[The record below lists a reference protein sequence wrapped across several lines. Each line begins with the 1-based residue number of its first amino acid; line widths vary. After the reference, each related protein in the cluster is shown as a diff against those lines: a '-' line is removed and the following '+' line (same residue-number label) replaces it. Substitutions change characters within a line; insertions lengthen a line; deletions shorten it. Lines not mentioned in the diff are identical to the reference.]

1 MAVSPPWCWGLRRT
15 IEGCSLTHLV
25 FGCNCAYS
33 KEPLVCL
40 SHRASPA
47 CHLPSRRFRVL
58 RVQVPRERDRWNQI
72 TFYDVA
78 SEASSSLP
86 ITFYCED
93 NYTGMPGLE
102 VGTRTLPLME
112 NWQHCI
118 RRAAWRME
126 NARMP
131 PSLENA
137 SDLTSQESWQVV
149 GCTSVAVR
157 ETAPTYI
164 PTPPCSLCSTTRGYF
179 SSLPFEV

>member
-1 MAVSPPWCWGLRRT
+1 MVPGFNRAQSIWLVSPPWCWGLRWK
-15 IEGCSLTHLV
+15 IEGCSLTNLV
-25 FGCNCAYS
+25 FGWNCAYS

-93 NYTGMPGLE
+93 KYAGMPGLE
-102 VGTRTLPLME
+102 AGTRTLPLNGELAALHQKGSME
-112 NWQHCI
+112 NGKCKNATISGKCI
-118 RRAAWRME
+118 LPHFPGIPAGGRMH
-126 NARMP
+126 
-131 PSLENA
+131 
-137 SDLTSQESWQVV
+137 
-149 GCTSVAVR
+149 
-157 ETAPTYI
+157 
-164 PTPPCSLCSTTRGYF
+164 LCS
-179 SSLPFEV
+179 S